1 VVEFRGE
8 RCTANTR
15 DSVDRQLTTV
25 RVGCRARANLVR
37 TRGLPAC
44 TSGEPNDQVAG
55 HGNQHGSTRRTD
67 TKRNDTKRH
76 DTTRLD
82 TTRHEGT
89 KPQRQDTP
97 TERAGTIVSSPGK
110 EEIRVRAPMKE
121 HNKGNER
128 RREES
133 RERTIKGE
141 SLNCLVVVVV
151 VEMGFG
157 TRERTTAA
165 RACTCPPL
173 SHRSPCL
180 VTPPARQ
187 CPSGRSEGL

>member
-37 TRGLPAC
+37 TRCLPAC

-67 TKRNDTKRH
+67 TKRTDTNRH

-82 TTRHEGT
+82 TTNRHET
-89 KPQRQDTP
+89 KRHETTRHDTARHDTTRRDETSTTRHTDGASRNDCLFSWQRRNPRQ
-97 TERAGTIVSSPGK
+97 SS
-110 EEIRVRAPMKE
+110 
-121 HNKGNER
+121 NER
-128 RREES
+128 PPKGEGEGTMRS
-133 RERTIKGE
+133 HKDRERD
-141 SLNCLVVVVV
+141 
-151 VEMGFG
+151 
-157 TRERTTAA
+157 
-165 RACTCPPL
+165 
-173 SHRSPCL
+173 RSKCCCC
-180 VTPPARQ
+180 R
-187 CPSGRSEGL
+187 